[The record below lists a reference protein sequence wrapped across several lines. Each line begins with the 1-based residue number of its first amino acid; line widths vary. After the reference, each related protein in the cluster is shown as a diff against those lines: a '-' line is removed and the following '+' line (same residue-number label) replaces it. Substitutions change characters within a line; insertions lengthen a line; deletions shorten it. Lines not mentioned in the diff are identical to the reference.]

1 MTRAHAVWVIYVSLA
16 AALLFTLLPLP
27 MDWRSFRPDVAALA
41 LFYWVLALPHRVGV
55 ATAFTVGVA
64 QDLIEGAPLGL
75 SSPGLMLATL
85 LLLYNYQRIRQFDLL
100 QQSLAILVLMLLSAG
115 IEQWL
120 RNGIDV
126 PAVPWAGVAG
136 MICSMLLWVP
146 SSHSTSSLQTV
157 LRGVLMRLLLA
168 SSSPRRRE
176 LLSLLVS
183 DFESSAPD
191 IDESPRTAE
200 SPADYVA
207 RLARE
212 KAKAGVADQW
222 VSLGSDTTVAMGQE
236 ILGKP
241 RDRQD
246 AAAMLRRLSGNTHE
260 VHTAVAAAY
269 GDSIETV
276 TCTTSVLFT
285 ELSEAAI
292 EQYLLT
298 DEPWD
303 KAGAYAIQGYA
314 GAFVSQIKGSYS
326 AVVGLPL
333 CETRALLIEAGVPVR
348 HG

>member
-1 MTRAHAVWVIYVSLA
+1 MTRAHAIWVIYASLA

-27 MDWRSFRPDVAALA
+27 IDWRGFRPDVAALA

-55 ATAFTVGVA
+55 ATAFTVGVT

-100 QQSLAILVLMLLSAG
+100 QQSLAILIFLLLSGG

-120 RNGIDV
+120 RNGSDV
-126 PAVPWAGVAG
+126 PLVPWAGG
-136 MICSMLLWVP
+136 LRRICP
-146 SSHSTSSLQTV
+146 CFGAHSHSTSSLQTL

-168 SSSPRRRE
+168 SSSPRRRA

-183 DFESSAPD
+183 DFESLAPD
-191 IDESPRTAE
+191 IDERPRTLE
-200 SPADYVA
+200 LPADYVA
-207 RLARE
+207 RLASE
-212 KAKAGVADQW
+212 KAKTFAADQW
-222 VSLGSDTTVAMGQE
+222 VILGSDTTVAIGHD

-241 RDRQD
+241 RDSQD
-246 AAAMLRRLSGNTHE
+246 AAAILRALSGNTHE
-260 VHTAVAAAY
+260 VHTAVALAY
-269 GDSIETV
+269 GGGIETV
-276 TCTTSVLFT
+276 TCTTSVMFT
-285 ELSEAAI
+285 ELTDTAI
-292 EQYLLT
+292 QQYLLT

>member
-1 MTRAHAVWVIYVSLA
+1 MNFPVALEGALKLKEISYIHAEGYPAAEMKHGPIALIDEKMPVLVIATEDEYYSKIFSN
-16 AALLFTLLPLP
+16 ALEVKSRGGRIISIVF
-27 MDWRSFRPDVAALA
+27 DDDDAGVDVAERRDRAVA
-41 LFYWVLALPHRVGV
+41 EKRHRCPSG
-55 ATAFTVGVA
+55 TVGRSGWH
-64 QDLIEGAPLGL
+64 DLFHAFLGAH
-75 SSPGLMLATL
+75 
-85 LLLYNYQRIRQFDLL
+85 
-100 QQSLAILVLMLLSAG
+100 
-115 IEQWL
+115 
-120 RNGIDV
+120 
-126 PAVPWAGVAG
+126 
-136 MICSMLLWVP
+136 
-146 SSHSTSSLQTV
+146 SHSTSSLQTL

-183 DFESSAPD
+183 EFEFSAPD

-200 SPADYVA
+200 RPVDYVA

-212 KAKAGVADQW
+212 KAKAGAADKW
-222 VSLGSDTTVAMGQE
+222 VILGSDTTVAMGQE

-246 AAAMLRRLSGNTHE
+246 AAAMLRALSGNTHE

-314 GAFVSQIKGSYS
+314 GAFVSQIRGSYS